1 MSKEFEKKAVM
12 TLEGDITPLL
22 QALGQAQ
29 DKIKEFEKQA
39 AKSGAGH
46 GGRGRANSV
55 GGIFSGAGGGGA
67 AGTARAFFG
76 GWMAAEGME
85 AAINSLTIGIRK
97 HQLAQAKAT
106 GDLDK
111 MALATIKVNQA
122 QEQFVS
128 SFPVLG
134 ASIARL
140 MRVISST
147 EKLQEIMQIRAGQ
160 RSVTERQT
168 SRGVLLADEIA
179 ILEATLKGVN
189 AEGILGIRQSQELR
203 NAEKDRK
210 KVIEEQTAILKENNT
225 VFSRWGLLNPRGPKT
240 QSLEFI
246 DAVRRVLEE
255 RESGK
260 TPGPTGFGFGDYGAD
275 LSTHSSRLLKNIL
288 KQFEDSEKQVRDLHK
303 TAQAEI
309 DRANA
314 NMEEERRQKELRLIQ
329 LRFEE
334 EKRIADFIRDKEY
347 EILQVQLNNELA
359 NQEDAKGIFNGKLKL
374 LELEEKYVMDKM
386 QREKASYGEQRIV
399 SRLFRQRE
407 ESLYGE
413 RERALA
419 KEREEEDKKRR
430 DLQKRLNAH
439 DNATTAAYV
448 SMSGAVTNA
457 SAEQQT
463 AKNTQELVK
472 ETRTTNRELRRLTQA
487 QQAAHF
493 GKQAVGFR
501 RERLN

>member
-1 MSKEFEKKAVM
+1 MSKERKAVVVVDANVKPFERG
-12 TLEGDITPLL
+12 LRDAEGLMK
-22 QALGQAQ
+22 G
-29 DKIKEFEKQA
+29 FEQKA
-39 AKSGAGH
+39 AKSGGYGH
-46 GGRGRANSV
+46 GARGRGNTV
-55 GGIFSGAGGGGA
+55 GGVFSGAVGGGA

-85 AAINSLTIGIRK
+85 AAINALTIGIRK
-97 HQLAQAKAT
+97 HQLAQARAT

-140 MRVISST
+140 MRAIGST

-160 RSVTERQT
+160 RSIYESQRAKVESLTDAIEVLEASLKGASKSEVESIRLRQEL
-168 SRGVLLADEIA
+168 SKAEKEHLD
-179 ILEATLKGVN
+179 ILEEQNKIIKNNKSLVERYKG
-189 AEGILGIRQSQELR
+189 R
-203 NAEKDRK
+203 
-210 KVIEEQTAILKENNT
+210 
-225 VFSRWGLLNPRGPKT
+225 RGE
-240 QSLEFI
+240 LEFEI
-246 DAVRRVLEE
+246 DVLRKRYKETFGNE
-255 RESGK
+255 FDESDTLMTLNATGKRILSLTKEISDLDVMGKQRESLVVEASE
-260 TPGPTGFGFGDYGAD
+260 TIAE
-275 LSTHSSRLLKNIL
+275 SESRITK
-288 KQFEDSEKQVRDLHK
+288 ERHEKGLRLESIEHEKIIRIVDFVRDK
-303 TAQAEI
+303 Q
-309 DRANA
+309 
-314 NMEEERRQKELRLIQ
+314 
-329 LRFEE
+329 
-334 EKRIADFIRDKEY
+334 Y

-359 NQEDAKGIFNGKLKL
+359 NQEDAEGIFNGKLKL

-413 RERALA
+413 KERALA
-419 KEREEEDKKRR
+419 KEREEEDRKRR
-430 DLQKRLNAH
+430 DLQKRLNAP

-472 ETRTTNRELRRLTQA
+472 ETRMTNRELRRLTQA

>member
-85 AAINSLTIGIRK
+85 AAINSLTIGVRK
-97 HQLAQAKAT
+97 HQLAQARAT

-122 QEQFVS
+122 QEQLVS

-134 ASIARL
+134 GAIARL
-140 MRVISST
+140 MRAIGST
-147 EKLQEIMQIRAGQ
+147 ERLQESMGVRAGQ
-160 RSVTERQT
+160 RTVMANQQSQISSLRDEIEVLEASLAGVRKTELEAIKIRQDLT
-168 SRGVLLADEIA
+168 KAEKESAEVIKEQIEITRKYANTELQKTYESKKLWYSREKERFKKRTGLEFDPHKNYAYLEGGGMSQVFAMDAYKAMNKAFDDVRDELDHLAKAREIIADEESKM
-179 ILEATLKGVN
+179 LS
-189 AEGILGIRQSQELR
+189 IRHE
-203 NAEKDRK
+203 
-210 KVIEEQTAILKENNT
+210 
-225 VFSRWGLLNPRGPKT
+225 
-240 QSLEFI
+240 
-246 DAVRRVLEE
+246 
-255 RESGK
+255 
-260 TPGPTGFGFGDYGAD
+260 
-275 LSTHSSRLLKNIL
+275 
-288 KQFEDSEKQVRDLHK
+288 
-303 TAQAEI
+303 
-309 DRANA
+309 
-314 NMEEERRQKELRLIQ
+314 KELRLKSTQ
-329 LRFEE
+329 HEE

-386 QREKASYGEQRIV
+386 QREKASYEEQRIV

-413 RERALA
+413 KERALA
-419 KEREEEDKKRR
+419 KEQEEEDRKRR

-472 ETRTTNRELRRLTQA
+472 ETRMTNRELRRLTQA